1 MNTRRVIIVLVFFAL
16 IIFTI
21 TIGALKRN
29 KSAMLNQQKKQT
41 GALVVVATTYPLYDF
56 TRMVTDNAPN
66 VMVKNLL
73 PLNVKPHDF
82 PPTPEITATL
92 AETNVIIKNGLGL
105 DAYIDRLIAASNSR
119 AVIINTSANAEIL
132 YSNGAPD
139 VHIWL
144 DPQNA
149 IIQVERIRDALIA
162 VNPEN
167 KNIYEQNAGRYMALL
182 NQLDNDYEMTIKN
195 TGQKKFISYHSAF
208 RYLAKRYGLA
218 EVATIVAAPD
228 KEPSAREIAALTR
241 IIKDQKIKV
250 IFSEPQ
256 ISPRIVETLAA
267 DLGLKILNLDP
278 IETGGED
285 DSYLAIMRRNLEI
298 LKNELR

>member
-82 PPTPEITATL
+82 TPTPEITATL
-92 AETNVIIKNGLGL
+92 AETNV
-105 DAYIDRLIAASNSR
+105 
-119 AVIINTSANAEIL
+119 
-132 YSNGAPD
+132 